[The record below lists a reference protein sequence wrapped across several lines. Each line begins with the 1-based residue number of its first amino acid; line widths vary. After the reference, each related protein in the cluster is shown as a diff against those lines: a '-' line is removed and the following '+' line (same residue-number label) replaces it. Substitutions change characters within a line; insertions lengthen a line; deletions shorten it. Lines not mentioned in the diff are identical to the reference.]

1 MENPRHLSGSRI
13 RPGTV
18 IERSQIKFVIFKMQE
33 DVNGV
38 LARMINTS
46 ACKQPSNVS
55 TLRCKMNRCKAPL
68 IANIPRAQSPFLPRR
83 AVIATAVPGLSSLGQ
98 TGEGPIVTWLGWD
111 LGAVTPA
118 AVTRGCRG
126 EWDNGPSRAQVWGC
140 SGYRFPA
147 PVGQTGTNWDGVTQ
161 GTSPEPTAL
170 LCCICLHAEYNLYI
184 FIRVQCLHGCT
195 RVYVQGLHCARA
207 QNVCVCSPGGVCST
221 LRVGACPRAV
231 PAARA
236 RAGCAVHSPARRA
249 APPARDVGVFV

>member
-83 AVIATAVPGLSSLGQ
+83 AAITTAVPGLSSLGQ
-98 TGEGPIVTWLGWD
+98 TGEGPSVTWPGWD

-126 EWDNGPSRAQVWGC
+126 ERDNGPSRAQVWGC
-140 SGYRFPA
+140 GGYRFPA

-161 GTSPEPTAL
+161 GTSPEPIAL
-170 LCCICLHAEYNLYI
+170 LCCICLHAEYNFYI
-184 FIRVQCLHGCT
+184 FICVQCLHGCT

-207 QNVCVCSPGGVCST
+207 QNVCVCSPEGVCST
-221 LRVGACPRAV
+221 LRVGACP
-231 PAARA
+231 
-236 RAGCAVHSPARRA
+236 
-249 APPARDVGVFV
+249 